1 MQRKACSSFAGQGL
15 PQGSPISNAI
25 LCHLSQTHR
34 ATAGLM

>member
-15 PQGSPISNAI
+15 PQGLPISSAI

-34 ATAGLM
+34 VAVGLM